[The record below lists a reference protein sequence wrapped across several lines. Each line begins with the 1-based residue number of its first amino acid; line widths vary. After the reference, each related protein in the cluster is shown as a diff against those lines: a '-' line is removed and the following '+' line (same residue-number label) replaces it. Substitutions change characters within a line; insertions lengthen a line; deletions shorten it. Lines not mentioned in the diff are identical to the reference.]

1 MIYTCV
7 QAKQSL
13 PQEPAE
19 HEANISKIRV
29 RKPTGDHLE
38 RRFYTRDTLQV
49 CNEWVW

>member
-1 MIYTCV
+1 M

-38 RRFYTRDTLQV
+38 RRFHTRDTLQV
-49 CNEWVW
+49 NELYM